1 MFEIFHSFTAQIP
14 SNLPPPATYH
24 DIVIDTVSGSPAS
37 TTIDP
42 PYYIPAHLEYHDNEK
57 KWRAGGNPNKDI
69 ILKDCFNICRK
80 LDGAGIKDHVI
91 AVVSIKDTLDI
102 IFEKEQDMLIWLEL
116 LLSCQQ
122 GGRSAQGR
130 IAKPIY
136 ENMWEVNVKGFK
148 SDKGSSSKFF
158 QMTGPHRLVA
168 TEDAF
173 KFFELGS
180 DEPIPFAYKD
190 IKGHKNHNR
199 NYIIQTGRMTR
210 SGRGE
215 IEIDCKDHHV
225 SAQIYATVCAQFFPF
240 LDILTSNFLFMYVCV
255 YNFPLIFCSLKGS
268 RKKLSRINREK
279 HLLGTMVIFTA
290 G

>member
-1 MFEIFHSFTAQIP
+1 MFLTAQKQ
-14 SNLPPPATYH
+14 NNYPPTATHH
-24 DIVIDTVSGSPAS
+24 DIILDPTGSPAS
-37 TTIDP
+37 AIVDE
-42 PYYIPAHLEYHDNEK
+42 PYYIPAHLEYHDSER
-57 KWRAGGNPNKDI
+57 KWRAGGVPNKDI

-80 LDGAGIKDHVI
+80 LDGAGIKDPVI
-91 AVVSIKDTLDI
+91 AVASLKDTLDI

-148 SDKGSSSKFF
+148 LEKGTNSKFF
-158 QMTGPHRLVA
+158 QITGPHRLVA
-168 TEDAF
+168 TAEAF

-180 DEPIPFAYKD
+180 DEPIPFEYKD
-190 IKGHKNHNR
+190 IKGHKNHNK
-199 NYIIQTGRMTR
+199 NYLIHTGRLSR

-225 SAQIYATVCAQFFPF
+225 ASQIYSTVSIIMGIQNKFCKVLIQF
-240 LDILTSNFLFMYVCV
+240 
-255 YNFPLIFCSLKGS
+255 
-268 RKKLSRINREK
+268 
-279 HLLGTMVIFTA
+279 
-290 G
+290 

>member
-1 MFEIFHSFTAQIP
+1 M
-14 SNLPPPATYH
+14 
-24 DIVIDTVSGSPAS
+24 
-37 TTIDP
+37 
-42 PYYIPAHLEYHDNEK
+42 
-57 KWRAGGNPNKDI
+57 
-69 ILKDCFNICRK
+69 KDCFNICRK

-148 SDKGSSSKFF
+148 SDKGSTSKFF
-158 QMTGPHRLVA
+158 QITGPHRLVA
-168 TEDAF
+168 TDEAF

-180 DEPIPFAYKD
+180 EEAIPFAYKD

-225 SAQIYATVCAQFFPF
+225 AAQIYATVGS
-240 LDILTSNFLFMYVCV
+240 ITV
-255 YNFPLIFCSLKGS
+255 YNDIGVFRGIYYSLNENE
-268 RKKLSRINREK
+268 R
-279 HLLGTMVIFTA
+279 F
-290 G
+290 

>member
-1 MFEIFHSFTAQIP
+1 M
-14 SNLPPPATYH
+14 
-24 DIVIDTVSGSPAS
+24 
-37 TTIDP
+37 
-42 PYYIPAHLEYHDNEK
+42 
-57 KWRAGGNPNKDI
+57 
-69 ILKDCFNICRK
+69 
-80 LDGAGIKDHVI
+80 DGAGIKDHVI

-225 SAQIYATVCAQFFPF
+225 SAQIYATVCAQFVSHFK
-240 LDILTSNFLFMYVCV
+240 ILYTYLCMYVS
-255 YNFPLIFCSLKGS
+255 IISLQYF
-268 RKKLSRINREK
+268 
-279 HLLGTMVIFTA
+279 VV
-290 G
+290 

>member
-1 MFEIFHSFTAQIP
+1 MVDE
-14 SNLPPPATYH
+14 
-24 DIVIDTVSGSPAS
+24 
-37 TTIDP
+37 
-42 PYYIPAHLEYHDNEK
+42 PYYIPAHLEYHDNER
-57 KWRAGGNPNKDI
+57 KWKAGGVPNKDI

-80 LDGAGIKDHVI
+80 LDGAGIKDPVI
-91 AVVSIKDTLDI
+91 AVASLKDTLDI

-148 SDKGSSSKFF
+148 SEKGSNKGFF

-168 TEDAF
+168 TDENF

-180 DEPIPFAYKD
+180 DEPISFAYKD
-190 IKGHKNHNR
+190 IKGHKKQGRTYVIH
-199 NYIIQTGRMTR
+199 TGRTTR

-215 IEIDCKDHHV
+215 IDVDCKDHHV
-225 SAQIYATVCAQFFPF
+225 ADQIYSIVSTDNCFNH
-240 LDILTSNFLFMYVCV
+240 DSY
-255 YNFPLIFCSLKGS
+255 LIKHFK
-268 RKKLSRINREK
+268 RISY
-279 HLLGTMVIFTA
+279 I
-290 G
+290 